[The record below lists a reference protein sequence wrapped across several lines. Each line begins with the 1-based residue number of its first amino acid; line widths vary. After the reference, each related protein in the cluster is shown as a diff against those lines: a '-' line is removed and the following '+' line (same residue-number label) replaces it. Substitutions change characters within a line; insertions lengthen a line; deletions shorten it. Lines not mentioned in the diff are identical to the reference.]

1 MKKETI
7 KEMAVENGR
16 LHAALSMFRAIMMDS
31 TYRVIDES
39 DANIILEVA
48 GLDPLPEIE
57 KDPTT
62 AK

>member
-1 MKKETI
+1 MKQKTI
-7 KEMAVENGR
+7 KEMAAENGR
-16 LHAALSMFRAIMMDS
+16 LHAALSLFRAIMMDS
-31 TYRVIDES
+31 TYRIIDES
-39 DANIILEVA
+39 DANIILEIA

>member
-16 LHAALSMFRAIMMDS
+16 LRAALSLFRATMMDS
-31 TYRVIDES
+31 KYRVIDES